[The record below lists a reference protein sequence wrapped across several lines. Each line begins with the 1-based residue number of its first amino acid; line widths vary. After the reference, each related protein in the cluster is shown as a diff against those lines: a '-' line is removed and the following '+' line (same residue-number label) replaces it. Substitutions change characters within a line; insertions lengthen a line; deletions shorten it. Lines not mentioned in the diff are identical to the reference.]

1 LAHDSAGPKMDIVV
15 DWQSKKTGFRASAAE
30 GYAAKMHEI
39 IAIRVARK
47 LRAGVVNVNGN
58 AGDYDVPFGGYKE
71 SGNGREAGPLGFH
84 EYLET
89 KAITI

>member
-1 LAHDSAGPKMDIVV
+1 MC
-15 DWQSKKTGFRASAAE
+15 
-30 GYAAKMHEI
+30 
-39 IAIRVARK
+39 IRDRVSRR

-58 AGDYDVPFGGYKE
+58 AGDYDVPFGGYKQ

-89 KAITI
+89 KAITTG